1 MEAARLKY
9 KANLHPVKIEQGFS
23 WVGRKGGNLLGLHQE
38 SLMGNKLT
46 LEENNVFPL
55 YGR

>member
-9 KANLHPVKIEQGFS
+9 KANPHPVKTEQGFS
-23 WVGRKGGNLLGLHQE
+23 WVGRKGGNLLGLHQV
-38 SLMGNKLT
+38 SLMGNKLI
-46 LEENNVFPL
+46 LEESNVFPL